1 MQVRPPSAYKCSLR
15 ILQTLAISP
24 PIDTRGTL
32 AGAQHSYLTFN
43 KESWH
48 PRDFRCCVKPSDLPL
63 TPPHCGGYKVLAF
76 ITLVGILPG
85 PTVPFQLLSNCACS
99 RPLASLPQSPLVA
112 SPFLALLGHVLN
124 SSSGYRVPFHIFWH
138 LLSLRDDSGHHSPK
152 VSLLADAPP
161 EKADGQSSCE
171 WWHCR
176 PLCPHQ

>member
-48 PRDFRCCVKPSDLPL
+48 PRDFCCCVKPSDLPL